1 MDLQSWV
8 SDNAMK
14 LMGLS
19 ESTMVDYIIATAK
32 KASSP
37 QDLYSK
43 LTSTGAPD
51 DSNTQ
56 QFAFELFN
64 RMPRKPSRSAA
75 AEKAQAEKEQR
86 KREQK
91 EEAKLRK
98 ASERY
103 SLMLDDV
110 QDNKE
115 EDEEQ
120 KRIRKQEKKLRK
132 KRKQEELSDDDTEVK
147 MTESHRYKKSNEKK
161 KEPFMLHELITLLP

>member
-1 MDLQSWV
+1 
-8 SDNAMK
+8 
-14 LMGLS
+14 MGLS
-19 ESTMVDYIIATAK
+19 ESTMVDFIIATAK

-51 DSNTQ
+51 NSNTQ
-56 QFAFELFN
+56 QFAFELFS
-64 RMPRKPSRSAA
+64 RVPRKPSRSAA
-75 AEKAQAEKEQR
+75 AAQAQAEKEQR

-110 QDNKE
+110 QENK

-120 KRIRKQEKKLRK
+120 RRIRKQEKKLRK

-147 MTESHRYKKSNEKK
+147 MTESSRYKKSKLK
-161 KEPFMLHELITLLP
+161 LTSYIA